1 MTIDEVILAHRLKDL
16 QREALELDVY
26 IANRRADI
34 EKESANLDK
43 QQVKLDRLMER
54 ISSDKQALFW
64 VRMDELLHTPCW
76 RYRVAS

>member
-43 QQVKLDRLMER
+43 QQIKLDRLMG
-54 ISSDKQALFW
+54 
-64 VRMDELLHTPCW
+64 
-76 RYRVAS
+76 